1 MNFIHKIE
9 KQIDFLRP
17 ILLVRLQQ
25 FSDNGIEQKLNG
37 AIFLSIINGSIRK
50 YLLRIDIH
58 DKTEDRYLWIKYVQ
72 KSIASV
78 LLALDEVVSDESVAI
93 GEETGIFCNH

>member
-9 KQIDFLRP
+9 KQIDVLRP

-37 AIFLSIINGSIRK
+37 AIFLSIVNGSIRK
-50 YLLRIDIH
+50 NLLRIDIQ

-78 LLALDEVVSDESVAI
+78 LLALDEVVSDESVAV
-93 GEETGIFCNH
+93 GEETGIFCYR